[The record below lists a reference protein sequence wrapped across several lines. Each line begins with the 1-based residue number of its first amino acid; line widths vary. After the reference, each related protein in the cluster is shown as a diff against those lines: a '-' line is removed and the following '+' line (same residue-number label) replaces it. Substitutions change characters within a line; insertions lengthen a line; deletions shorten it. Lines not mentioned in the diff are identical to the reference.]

1 MPRISTDT
9 IGWGNFSQKKLENL
23 EEDVIPEVDR
33 DGGNP

>member
-1 MPRISTDT
+1 MPRIST

-23 EEDVIPEVDR
+23 EEDVIAEVDR